1 MGTYIVNPDCS
12 GSGKYLNSD
21 GDIVA
26 TWDFILEQKRNRFV
40 WVWTTPGAV
49 GTSYTIFTKTG
60 ELAEIP
66 CSEQTLKGKY
76 IYQPSMGWLKQ
87 GDSRVPEALIGQ
99 ARYELSFS
107 ETHTRPTLMFVL
119 VTFAGSMVTAA
130 RHSWLLLTTTVLL
143 NELGLSMQHIML
155 MRIALGAPSLM
166 VLAKQTIS
174 FFPTEAVIPIFGQLT
189 RISSRRG
196 SV

>member
-26 TWDFILEQKRNRFV
+26 TWDFFIEQKRNRYV

-49 GTSYTIFTKTG
+49 GTSYAIFTKTG

-76 IYQPSMGWLKQ
+76 IGQPSSYWLKQ
-87 GDSRVPEALIGQ
+87 GDSRVPQAFIGED
-99 ARYELSFS
+99 RYELSFLG
-107 ETHTRPTLMFVL
+107 THSRPTLMFVL

-130 RHSWLLLTTTVLL
+130 RHSWLLSTTTVSL
-143 NELGLSMQHIML
+143 NELGLSMEHIML
-155 MRIALGAPSLM
+155 MRIALGGALGAPLLL
-166 VLAKQTIS
+166 VLAKRTIS
-174 FFPTEAVIPIFGQLT
+174 FFPTEAVIPIF
-189 RISSRRG
+189 
-196 SV
+196 